1 MNDLPSNDP
10 LLLSL
15 RRLPPAEPDSWHD
28 DRVRQQCHAA
38 LAARR
43 RGPSSRWPRLVPRR
57 FETVLVGAFGLVY
70 LAAILYDA
78 SHVYR

>member
-10 LLLSL
+10 LRLSL
-15 RRLPPAEPDSWHD
+15 RRLPAVVVPAFWLG
-28 DRVRQQCHAA
+28 RGRQQCHAA

>member
-15 RRLPPAEPDSWHD
+15 RRLPTAEPG
-28 DRVRQQCHAA
+28 
-38 LAARR
+38 
-43 RGPSSRWPRLVPRR
+43 RGPSSLWPRLVPRR

-78 SHVYR
+78 SHLYR